1 MESRVQLC
9 VLQSVFLFPK
19 NSTSSLRVL
28 GGESTSSAMLVGDF
42 HHRIASL
49 SSVRF
54 VVVEISWIDA
64 RGYNLG
70 SKKHDGSLWLCID
83 YRALNKV
90 IIKNKYPIP
99 LIADL
104 FDLGRD
110 ISPSWTYDRGTT
122 KCGSPKETSQRQRA

>member
-1 MESRVQLC
+1 
-9 VLQSVFLFPK
+9 
-19 NSTSSLRVL
+19 
-28 GGESTSSAMLVGDF
+28 MLVGDF

-54 VVVEISWIDA
+54 VVVEIPWIDA

-90 IIKNKYPIP
+90 TIKKRKSSGAIEDEIP
-99 LIADL
+99 
-104 FDLGRD
+104 
-110 ISPSWTYDRGTT
+110 
-122 KCGSPKETSQRQRA
+122 